1 MKKRK
6 NEALLTTLT
15 ERYFAEIL
23 SQKNIRYVDRK
34 VIGSAAKNMAFEF
47 ANVVLEQEMG
57 NGRYTRT
64 TFEEN
69 KLKFHVEN
77 MCDMLGIDSF
87 KMFAKTKG
95 RMEISTSRM
104 VMIHLLRK
112 EFGNV
117 IAHENILAQ
126 LFKRDR
132 SSILHNLKTAKTML
146 QVKDPLFIGVYNI
159 LKEYQFK
166 NAS

>member
-77 MCDMLGIDSF
+77 MCDVLGIDS
-87 KMFAKTKG
+87 
-95 RMEISTSRM
+95 
-104 VMIHLLRK
+104 LRC
-112 EFGNV
+112 
-117 IAHENILAQ
+117 
-126 LFKRDR
+126 
-132 SSILHNLKTAKTML
+132 L
-146 QVKDPLFIGVYNI
+146 QRPKDAW
-159 LKEYQFK
+159 KYQRQEWL
-166 NAS
+166 